1 MHLRSSFALF
11 RSPVM
16 AAIKFPGFPV
26 SIPASEL
33 IYGTDSDFVINAY
46 LALQHQ
52 WPDQGGYSHYLYV
65 LSQHPGHRLKVLK
78 EIASSD
84 VARYSGTK
92 LEQDLPDNHLWAKS
106 LNDPQ
111 RYLHTSHG
119 LRVAKILGDVQG
131 LRALI
136 GNLSLGKLSEA
147 LRAVVDTQQVH
158 LAALESRLAD
168 NTGLVQA
175 LEARLMELG
184 GGAPATE
191 PGAEPSDSS
200 AWVHTALNRLT
211 QRLGQMERQAQEIQT
226 LRQQLDDTRTEL
238 AALKAHT
245 HGQIK
250 REVAEYVNAML
261 AASRLQEHA
270 PAAAPATPGATEA

>member
-1 MHLRSSFALF
+1 
-11 RSPVM
+11 M
-16 AAIKFPGFPV
+16 AVIKFPGFPV

-52 WPDQGGYSHYLYV
+52 WPDQGGYEHYLYV

-119 LRVAKILGDVQG
+119 LRVAKILSDLQG
-131 LRALI
+131 LRSLI

-147 LRAVVDTQQVH
+147 LRTVVDTQQGH

-168 NTGLVQA
+168 NTSLVQA
-175 LEARLMELG
+175 LEARLLEL
-184 GGAPATE
+184 GGAPAAPAE
-191 PGAEPSDSS
+191 PGTDSSDS
-200 AWVHTALNRLT
+200 AWVHTALQRLT
-211 QRLGQMERQAQEIQT
+211 QRLGQMEQQAQETQS
-226 LRQQLDDTRTEL
+226 LRQQLDDTRAEL

-261 AASRLQEHA
+261 AASRAQEHTPTAA
-270 PAAAPATPGATEA
+270 PAASGEPKV

>member
-1 MHLRSSFALF
+1 
-11 RSPVM
+11 M
-16 AAIKFPGFPV
+16 AVIKFPGFPV
-26 SIPASEL
+26 NIPASEL
-33 IYGTDSDFVINAY
+33 IYGTDSDFIINAY

-52 WPDQGGYSHYLYV
+52 WPDQGGYAHYLYL
-65 LSQHPGHRLKVLK
+65 LSQNPGHRLKVLK

-119 LRVAKILGDVQG
+119 LRVAKILSDLLS
-131 LRALI
+131 LRSLI
-136 GNLSLGKLSEA
+136 GNLSLGKLGEA
-147 LRAVVDTQQVH
+147 LNTVVDTQQAH
-158 LAALESRLAD
+158 LSALESRLAD

-175 LEARLMELG
+175 LEAQLMALG
-184 GGAPATE
+184 GAAVPPTAD
-191 PGAEPSDSS
+191 ASS
-200 AWVHTALNRLT
+200 TAQAGDNAWVHGALQRLT
-211 QRLGQMERQAQEIQT
+211 QRLGHIEQQAQEIKD
-226 LRQQLDDTRTEL
+226 LRQQLDDTRAEL

-261 AASRLQEHA
+261 AASRAPEPTLNAASAA
-270 PAAAPATPGATEA
+270 PAAAQGQPEV

>member
-1 MHLRSSFALF
+1 
-11 RSPVM
+11 M
-16 AAIKFPGFPV
+16 AANKFPGFPV

-52 WPDQGGYSHYLYV
+52 WPDQGGYAHYLYV
-65 LSQHPGHRLKVLK
+65 LTQHPGHRLKVLK

-119 LRVAKILGDVQG
+119 LRVAKILSDVQG
-131 LRALI
+131 LRSLI

-147 LRAVVDTQQVH
+147 LRTVVDTQQGH
-158 LAALESRLAD
+158 LAALESRLND

-175 LEARLMELG
+175 LEARLMAL
-184 GGAPATE
+184 GGAPASTE
-191 PGAEPSDSS
+191 PGADTSDG
-200 AWVHTALNRLT
+200 AWVHAALNRLT
-211 QRLGQMERQAQEIQT
+211 QRLGQMERQAEEIQT
-226 LRQQLDDTRTEL
+226 LRQQLDDTRAEL

-261 AASRLQEHA
+261 SASRAQEHPSTSA
-270 PAAAPATPGATEA
+270 PAASGEPEV

>member
-1 MHLRSSFALF
+1 
-11 RSPVM
+11 M
-16 AAIKFPGFPV
+16 AVIKFPGFPV

-33 IYGTDSDFVINAY
+33 VYGTDSDFIINAY

-52 WPDQGGYSHYLYV
+52 WPDQGGYSHYLYL
-65 LSQHPGHRLKVLK
+65 LSQNPGHRLKVLK

-119 LRVAKILGDVQG
+119 LRVAKILSDLLS
-131 LRALI
+131 LRSLI
-136 GNLSLGKLSEA
+136 GNLSLGKLGEA
-147 LRAVVDTQQVH
+147 LNTVVDTQQAH
-158 LAALESRLAD
+158 LSALESRLAD

-175 LEARLMELG
+175 LEAQLMALG
-184 GGAPATE
+184 GAAVPPTAD
-191 PGAEPSDSS
+191 ASS
-200 AWVHTALNRLT
+200 TAQAGDNAWVHGALQRLT
-211 QRLGQMERQAQEIQT
+211 QRLGHIEQQAQEIKD
-226 LRQQLDDTRTEL
+226 LRQQLDDTRAEL

-261 AASRLQEHA
+261 AASRAPEPTLNAASAA
-270 PAAAPATPGATEA
+270 PAAAQGQPEV

>member
-1 MHLRSSFALF
+1 
-11 RSPVM
+11 M
-16 AAIKFPGFPV
+16 AVIKFPGFPV
-26 SIPASEL
+26 SIAASEL

-52 WPDQGGYSHYLYV
+52 WPDQGGYAHYLYV
-65 LSQHPGHRLKVLK
+65 LSQHPGHRVKVLK

-92 LEQDLPDNHLWAKS
+92 LEMDLPDNHLWAKS

-119 LRVAKILGDVQG
+119 LRVAKILSDVQA
-131 LRALI
+131 LRTLI
-136 GNLSLGKLSEA
+136 GNLSLGKLSDA
-147 LRAVVDTQQVH
+147 LRTVVDTQQGH
-158 LAALESRLAD
+158 LAALESRLSD
-168 NTGLVQA
+168 NTSLVQA
-175 LEARLMELG
+175 LEARLLELG
-184 GGAPATE
+184 GAAAAPAE
-191 PGAEPSDSS
+191 ADANGGAGSVSDST
-200 AWVHTALNRLT
+200 WVHSALHRLT
-211 QRLGQMERQAQEIQT
+211 ERLGQMERQAQEIQT
-226 LRQQLDDTRTEL
+226 LRQQLDDTRAEL

-261 AASRLQEHA
+261 AASRAQEHSTSSA
-270 PAAAPATPGATEA
+270 PAASGEPEV